1 MPWGSVWM
9 FKYFSYKINGCKLD
23 KMNIFTLFKVFSS
36 KKKARKDNAEIAYL
50 FAWNHINEILKKEVM
65 FKKNKGKWISHVEI

>member
-1 MPWGSVWM
+1 MHIPIVAV
-9 FKYFSYKINGCKLD
+9 D
-23 KMNIFTLFKVFSS
+23 KF
-36 KKKARKDNAEIAYL
+36 RKDSAEIAYL

>member
-1 MPWGSVWM
+1 
-9 FKYFSYKINGCKLD
+9 
-23 KMNIFTLFKVFSS
+23 MNIFTLFKVFSS
-36 KKKARKDNAEIAYL
+36 KKKARKDNVEIAYL